1 METIAFWTLA
11 FLCIGSAMFV
21 VLGRNAVV
29 CGLALA
35 FNLVTIAGFFL
46 LLDARFL
53 AFVQVMV
60 YAGAIIVL
68 ILFVLMVLNI
78 QEERQ
83 RAPRHLQRYLGFLFA
98 LAFLTIMFATL
109 RVGGA
114 GAFPAKAAGFGTVQT
129 LGEELFTKFF
139 YPFEAISILLLVAMV
154 GAVLL
159 AKKRL

>member
-1 METIAFWTLA
+1 MESIAFWILA

-21 VLGRNAVV
+21 VTGRNAVV

-35 FNLVTIAGFFL
+35 FNLVTVAGFFL
-46 LLDARFL
+46 LLDAQFL

-60 YAGAIIVL
+60 YAGAIMVL
-68 ILFVLMVLNI
+68 ILFVLMLLNI
-78 QEERQ
+78 QEEERRTPRQ
-83 RAPRHLQRYLGFLFA
+83 AQRHLGFLFA
-98 LAFLTIMFATL
+98 AGFLIVLFAAL
-109 RVGGA
+109 RAGG
-114 GAFPAKAAGFGTVQT
+114 GGGFPAASADFGTVQV
-129 LGEELFTKFF
+129 LGQTLFTKFF

>member
-1 METIAFWTLA
+1 MEAVAFWILA

-60 YAGAIIVL
+60 YAGAIMVL
-68 ILFVLMVLNI
+68 ILFVLMLLNI

-83 RAPRHLQRYLGFLFA
+83 RAPRNFQRVFGFLFA
-98 LAFLTIMFATL
+98 LAFLASMFATL
-109 RVGGA
+109 RAGGA
-114 GAFPAKAAGFGTVQT
+114 GAFPAKGAGFGTVQA
-129 LGEELFTKFF
+129 LGQELFTTYF